1 MDYILPLPY
10 LAGYSFKIDKQVFPA
25 SHGVNVREG
34 CRQYDILQKWNT
46 MQFNNSECQNVMTL
60 Y

>member
-34 CRQYDILQKWNT
+34 CRQYDILQK
-46 MQFNNSECQNVMTL
+46 
-60 Y
+60 